1 MEFGIFIQAHLP
13 RSRWDNDPDAEHTAL
28 LREAELVEAADRN
41 GWKYVW
47 VTEHHFLSEYSHLSA
62 NEVYLGY
69 LAHAT
74 DRIHIGSGIFNI
86 NPQVNHPARVA
97 ERVAMLD
104 HLSNG
109 RFEFGTGRGAGSR
122 EVTGFGLPDTNVTK
136 EIYDAVIPEFV
147 KMWRDGPYSHD
158 GKWFSMPPRE
168 ILPKPWRNSH
178 PALWVAAGN
187 PPTYEKAARRG
198 MGVLGFNVASIN
210 EMEPM
215 VRAYKNAIGSAEPV
229 GEYVNDNVMIT
240 NGLVCLEDGRKAR
253 NLVCRMGIGY
263 LQSLVFHYHD
273 TFPPAEGLPGWP
285 DLIPEPTPE
294 DVEYRINE
302 GFILCGD
309 PDEVVAQAQRYESVG
324 ADQLVFGLPLD
335 LPFDAALES
344 IELFGQHVIP
354 KLDPD
359 PVHRTTRFRQAA
371 PATTRTP
378 RTAV

>member
-1 MEFGIFIQAHLP
+1 MEFGIFIQGHLP
-13 RSRWDNDPDAEHTAL
+13 RSRWNTDSDAEHTAL
-28 LREAELVEAADRN
+28 TREAELVEAADRN

-47 VTEHHFLSEYSHLSA
+47 VTEHHFLNEYSHLSA
-62 NEVYLGY
+62 TEVYLGY

-104 HLSNG
+104 HLSDG

-136 EIYDAVIPEFV
+136 EIYDEVIPEFV

-168 ILPKPWRNSH
+168 ILPKPWRKSH

-253 NLVCRMGIGY
+253 DLVCHMGLGY
-263 LQSLVFHYHD
+263 LQSLVFRYHD
-273 TFPPAEGLPGWP
+273 TFPPAEGVPPWP
-285 DLIPEPTPE
+285 DVIPEPTPD

-309 PDEVVAQAQRYESVG
+309 PDEVVGQARRYESVG

-335 LPFDAALES
+335 MPFDAALES

-354 KLDPD
+354 TLDTD

-371 PATTRTP
+371 PGTRRTP
-378 RTAV
+378 PTAV